1 MLTKF
6 KNIEPVTVN
15 NLRGGNGTC
24 TLYKL
29 QDLPKQYNMFA
40 KIVTMEYKEK
50 NNTAVGTI
58 IPTDN
63 PKNAVISINKISIT
77 TFITTI
83 INENESNSI
92 LIGLKR

>member
-1 MLTKF
+1 
-6 KNIEPVTVN
+6 
-15 NLRGGNGTC
+15 
-24 TLYKL
+24 
-29 QDLPKQYNMFA
+29 MFA

-50 NNTAVGTI
+50 NNTAVGSI
-58 IPTDN
+58 IPADN
-63 PKNAVISINKISIT
+63 PKNAVISINKIFIT